1 MEKECDSSVSS
12 RGAIK
17 ESVVKN
23 SSRSVKLETDSTKEA
38 VLTNSVSAISAPAG
52 IAANPQFL
60 DAG

>member
-52 IAANPQFL
+52 IADDLPIPF
-60 DAG
+60 